1 MSKLSIFLADDHAVV
16 REGLKRLIDSEEDM
30 EVVGEAEDGEEA
42 VTKAVKMKPH
52 IVVMDVS
59 MPGTGGAQATRTLK
73 ESAPEIKVIALTVHE
88 DRGYIQEL
96 LEAGAAGYILKR
108 AASEEL
114 IRAIRSVSI
123 GGIYVDQR
131 LVSNLLSSIIHP
143 RNEALAPIEKLSERE
158 MSVLRLIASGYTNK
172 EIAAQLDVSVK
183 TVETYKARSMEKL
196 SLRSRVD
203 IVRVA
208 KEQGWFQTKE

>member
-1 MSKLSIFLADDHAVV
+1 MSKLRIFLADDHAVV
-16 REGLKRLIDSEEDM
+16 REGLKRLIDCEEDM
-30 EVVGEAEDGEEA
+30 EVIGEAENGEEA
-42 VTKAVKMKPH
+42 VGKVTEVKPD
-52 IVVMDVS
+52 IAVMDVS
-59 MPGTGGAQATRTLK
+59 MPVMGGAQATRVLK
-73 ESAPEIKVIALTVHE
+73 ENAPGVRVIALTVHE

-114 IRAIRSVSI
+114 IRAIRAVSI

-143 RNEALAPIEKLSERE
+143 RNDTLAPIEKLSERE

-196 SLRSRVD
+196 ELRSRVD